1 MSRLTDEEIRKMP
14 LNEAD
19 IYLETHPDE
28 AQHFAKVFA
37 VSAAKQKKKAILYL
51 CDGTVESCRKTSC
64 YKRGRECRHTTDADH
79 ALTSEPRH
87 LVPDEQGNL
96 WETSP
101 KN

>member
-37 VSAAKQKKKAILYL
+37 VSAAKQTKKAILYL
-51 CDGTVESCRKTSC
+51 CCIYRTESPVCTE
-64 YKRGRECRHTTDADH
+64 Y
-79 ALTSEPRH
+79 
-87 LVPDEQGNL
+87 
-96 WETSP
+96 
-101 KN
+101 

>member
-37 VSAAKQKKKAILYL
+37 VSAAKQTKKKQSSISATALSKVAEKPVATKEVANA
-51 CDGTVESCRKTSC
+51 GTRQT
-64 YKRGRECRHTTDADH
+64 
-79 ALTSEPRH
+79 PIM
-87 LVPDEQGNL
+87 P
-96 WETSP
+96 
-101 KN
+101 

>member
-37 VSAAKQKKKAILYL
+37 VSAAKQTKKAILYL
-51 CDGTVESCRKTSC
+51 CDGTVESCRKKPVAT
-64 YKRGRECRHTTDADH
+64 KEVANAGTRQT
-79 ALTSEPRH
+79 PIM
-87 LVPDEQGNL
+87 P
-96 WETSP
+96 
-101 KN
+101 

>member
-37 VSAAKQKKKAILYL
+37 VSAAKQTKKSNPLSL
-51 CDGTVESCRKTSC
+51 RRHCRK
-64 YKRGRECRHTTDADH
+64 
-79 ALTSEPRH
+79 L
-87 LVPDEQGNL
+87 
-96 WETSP
+96 P
-101 KN
+101 KNQLLQKRSRMPAHDRRRSCPDL